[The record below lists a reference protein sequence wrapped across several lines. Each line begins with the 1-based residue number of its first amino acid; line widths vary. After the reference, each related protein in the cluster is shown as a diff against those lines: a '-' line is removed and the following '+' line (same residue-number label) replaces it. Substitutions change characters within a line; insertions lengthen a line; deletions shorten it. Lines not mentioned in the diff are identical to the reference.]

1 MSTVKTRK
9 ISTAR
14 ARRIALAAQGFATPR
29 PEGPVTMR
37 HLSRMIDQIGLIQ
50 IDSVNVVT
58 RAHLMPPFS
67 RLGPYDPAL
76 MHRAASRKPRRLV
89 EYWAHEASLIPP
101 STRKLLRWRM
111 DRTAKEAWRP
121 VRAAAERPELLAA
134 VLRVVDEQGPVSASE
149 VGKQFEENDRPE
161 IRNWGWNWPPVKSAL
176 EYLFWS
182 GQITAASRSSQ
193 FERLYDMPDR
203 VLPEAVDIDSDPG
216 PEMAM
221 RELILI
227 SAKAHGFG
235 TAKCLRDYFR
245 LPAAEAA
252 RAIKTLAE
260 QGELEEVQ
268 VEGFSQSCWLYPEAR
283 QPRSVTARALLAPF
297 DPLVFER
304 DRLETLFGFRYRI
317 EIYTPAPKREY
328 GYYVFPFL
336 LSESM
341 AARVD
346 LKADRKE
353 GALLVKGSFAEA
365 GAPPET
371 AAELAAE
378 LKLMAGW
385 LGLDEV
391 KVESNGDLAVDLWD
405 AVT

>member
-1 MSTVKTRK
+1 M
-9 ISTAR
+9 
-14 ARRIALAAQGFATPR
+14 ALAAQGFATPR

-134 VLRVVDEQGPVSASE
+134 VLRVVDEQGPVSAAE
-149 VGKQFEENDRPE
+149 VGRQFEENDRPE

-252 RAIKTLAE
+252 RAIGTLTE
-260 QGELEEVQ
+260 QGELEQVE
-268 VEGFSQSCWLYPEAR
+268 VEGFSQPCWLHPEAR

-336 LSESM
+336 LNEAM
-341 AARVD
+341 VARVD

-378 LKLMAGW
+378 LEQMAGW
-385 LGLDEV
+385 LGLESV

>member
-1 MSTVKTRK
+1 MSNVKTRK

-37 HLSRMIDQIGLIQ
+37 HLGRMIDQIGLIQ

-58 RAHLMPPFS
+58 RAHLMPAFS

-149 VGKQFEENDRPE
+149 VGKQFVENDRPE

-182 GQITAASRSSQ
+182 CL
-193 FERLYDMPDR
+193 LYTSPS
-203 VLPEAVDIDSDPG
+203 P
-216 PEMAM
+216 
-221 RELILI
+221 
-227 SAKAHGFG
+227 
-235 TAKCLRDYFR
+235 
-245 LPAAEAA
+245 
-252 RAIKTLAE
+252 
-260 QGELEEVQ
+260 
-268 VEGFSQSCWLYPEAR
+268 
-283 QPRSVTARALLAPF
+283 
-297 DPLVFER
+297 R
-304 DRLETLFGFRYRI
+304 DRTSSRM
-317 EIYTPAPKREY
+317 PSSA
-328 GYYVFPFL
+328 
-336 LSESM
+336 
-341 AARVD
+341 
-346 LKADRKE
+346 
-353 GALLVKGSFAEA
+353 
-365 GAPPET
+365 
-371 AAELAAE
+371 
-378 LKLMAGW
+378 
-385 LGLDEV
+385 
-391 KVESNGDLAVDLWD
+391 
-405 AVT
+405 

>member
-9 ISTAR
+9 ISNAR
-14 ARRIALAAQGFATPR
+14 ARRIALAAQGFAMPR
-29 PEGPVTMR
+29 PEGRVTMR
-37 HLSRMIDQIGLIQ
+37 HLGRMIDQIGLIQ

-58 RAHLMPPFS
+58 RAHLMPAFS

-260 QGELEEVQ
+260 QGELEEVE
-268 VEGFSQSCWLYPEAR
+268 VEGFSQACWLHPEAR
-283 QPRSVTARALLAPF
+283 QPRSATARALLAPF

-304 DRLETLFGFRYRI
+304 DRLETLFDFRYRI

-336 LSESM
+336 LGESVV
-341 AARVD
+341 ARVD

-365 GAPPET
+365 GAPAET

-391 KVESNGDLAVDLWD
+391 KVQSNGDLAVELWD

>member
-1 MSTVKTRK
+1 M
-9 ISTAR
+9 
-14 ARRIALAAQGFATPR
+14 ALAAQGFATPR

-121 VRAAAERPELLAA
+121 VRAVAERPELLAA
-134 VLRVVDEQGPVSASE
+134 VLRVVDEQGPVSAAE
-149 VGKQFEENDRPE
+149 VGRQFEENDRPE

-252 RAIKTLAE
+252 RAIGTLAE
-260 QGELEEVQ
+260 QGELEQVE
-268 VEGFSQSCWLYPEAR
+268 VEGFSQPCWLHPEAR

-336 LSESM
+336 LNEAM
-341 AARVD
+341 VARVD

-378 LKLMAGW
+378 LEQMAGW
-385 LGLDEV
+385 LGLESV

>member
-9 ISTAR
+9 ISNAR
-14 ARRIALAAQGFATPR
+14 ARRIALAAQGFAMPR
-29 PEGPVTMR
+29 PEGRVTMR
-37 HLSRMIDQIGLIQ
+37 HLGRMIDQIGLIQ

-58 RAHLMPPFS
+58 RAHLMPAFS

-149 VGKQFEENDRPE
+149 VGKQFVENDRPE

-252 RAIKTLAE
+252 RAIHPLAE
-260 QGELEEVQ
+260 QGELEEVE
-268 VEGFSQSCWLYPEAR
+268 VEGFGQTCWLHPEAR
-283 QPRSVTARALLAPF
+283 QPRSATARALLAPF

-304 DRLETLFGFRYRI
+304 DRLETLFDFRYRI

-336 LSESM
+336 LGESVV
-341 AARVD
+341 ARVD

-365 GAPPET
+365 GAPAET

-385 LGLDEV
+385 LGLDEG
-391 KVESNGDLAVDLWD
+391 KVQANGYLAVELWD

>member
-1 MSTVKTRK
+1 MSPAKKRK
-9 ISTAR
+9 ISKSQ

-29 PEGPVTMR
+29 PDGPVTMR
-37 HLSRMIDQIGLIQ
+37 HISRMINQIGLIQ

-76 MHRAASRKPRRLV
+76 MERAAGKRPRRLV

-121 VRAAAERPELLAA
+121 VRAAADRPELLAA
-134 VLRVVDEQGPVSASE
+134 VMEAVDEQGPVTAAE
-149 VGKQFEENDRPE
+149 VGVLFEENDRPE

-182 GQITAASRSSQ
+182 GQITAASRTQQ
-193 FERLYDMPDR
+193 FERRYDMPDR
-203 VLPEAVDIDSDPG
+203 VLPEAVDINTDPG

-221 RELILI
+221 RDLILI
-227 SAKAHGFG
+227 SARAHGFG

-252 RAIKTLAE
+252 KAINTLTE
-260 QGELEEVQ
+260 QGELEQVE
-268 VEGFSQSCWLYPEAR
+268 VEGFSSPAWLHPAAKK
-283 QPRSVTARALLAPF
+283 PRRIEARALLAPF

-304 DRLETLFGFRYRI
+304 DRLETLFDFRYRI
-317 EIYTPAPKREY
+317 EIYTPAPKRQY
-328 GYYVFPFL
+328 GYYVFPVL
-336 LSESM
+336 LNE
-341 AARVD
+341 AIVARVD
-346 LKADRKE
+346 LKADRKA
-353 GALLVKGSFAEA
+353 GALLVRGSFAEK

-371 AAELAAE
+371 ATELAAE
-378 LKLMAGW
+378 LKTMAGW
-385 LGLDEV
+385 LGLETV
-391 KVESNGDLAVDLWD
+391 KVEPNGDLALELWE
-405 AVT
+405 AVN